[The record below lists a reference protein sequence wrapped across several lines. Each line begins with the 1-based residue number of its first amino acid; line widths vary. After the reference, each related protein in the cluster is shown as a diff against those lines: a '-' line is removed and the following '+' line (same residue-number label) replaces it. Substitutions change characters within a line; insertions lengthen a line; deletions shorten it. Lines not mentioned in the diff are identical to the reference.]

1 MMMAFIDLLINET
14 ALKFELKNKTIAVVS
29 ALISTMNNKEFGG
42 VEGFLDRFRQTGLAD
57 TVAAW
62 VNEAEQIS
70 LTADEVETALE
81 PDLLQNLCEK
91 TGVNNPLLVEIFAF
105 LIPPVICHLASHRLT
120 LAMRPDEMRKALWTV
135 STEVEAESNDANFPV
150 STGFPAPNQP
160 EQISPSLTNASS
172 RKLFSS
178 KLLRSF
184 PFLNF

>member
-1 MMMAFIDLLINET
+1 MAFIDLLINET

-29 ALISTMNNKEFGG
+29 ALISTMNKREFGG
-42 VEGFLDRFRQTGLAD
+42 VEGFLDRFRNAGLAD
-57 TVAAW
+57 TVDVW

-70 LTADEVETALE
+70 LTGDEVEIALGSF
-81 PDLLQNLCEK
+81 LLKNLCEK
-91 TGVNNPLLVEIFAF
+91 TGVNNPLLSEIFAF
-105 LIPPVICHLASHRLT
+105 LIPPVICHLSSSRLKLT
-120 LAMRPDEMRKALWTV
+120 MRPDEMRKALWTV
-135 STEVEAESNDANFPV
+135 STEVEAESNDSNFPV

-160 EQISPSLTNASS
+160 EQISSSLTNASS